1 MPGLVTDLVQEL
13 VQRVADAVQPPGLHH
28 RQIWIRAEFEFESG
42 PADYGNTESA
52 LVGSVCGWWLS
63 VLRIFAD
70 EL

>member
-1 MPGLVTDLVQEL
+1 
-13 VQRVADAVQPPGLHH
+13 VADAVQPPGLHH